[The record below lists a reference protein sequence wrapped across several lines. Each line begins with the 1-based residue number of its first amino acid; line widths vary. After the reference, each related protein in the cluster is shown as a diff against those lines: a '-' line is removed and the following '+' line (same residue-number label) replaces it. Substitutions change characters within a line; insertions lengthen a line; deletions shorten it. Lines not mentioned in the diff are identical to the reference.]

1 MTTIEVSRPLATA
14 PLTPA
19 FATATAGE
27 IELISHLLG
36 LKAKALA
43 WVAEDPANR
52 WSSNAQLEP
61 TVEWF
66 RDCGWTCVHDYKLEQ
81 ARSLYC
87 EFYKDVYGIKARWAW
102 DLTLEECE
110 DGIAQL
116 ERDAENEALYRQKEE
131 EFWAAELAFQ
141 AELKKGAPDL
151 SPEPDLH
158 EVFAGLFRLG
168 A

>member
-1 MTTIEVSRPLATA
+1 MTEISRPMATA
-14 PLTPA
+14 PLTAA

-52 WSSNAQLEP
+52 WSSNACLEP
-61 TVEWF
+61 TVEWL
-66 RDCGWTCVHDYKLEQ
+66 REMGWGNVHDYKLEC

-87 EFYKDVYGIKARWAW
+87 EFYKDVHGIKARWAW
-102 DLTLEECE
+102 EMTLEECE

-131 EFWAAELAFQ
+131 EFWAAELALR

>member
-1 MTTIEVSRPLATA
+1 MTTEVSRPLATA

-52 WSSNAQLEP
+52 WSSNAYLEP
-61 TVEWF
+61 TVEWL
-66 RDCGWTCVHDYKLEQ
+66 REMGWGNVHDYALEC

-87 EFYKDVYGIKARWAW
+87 DFHKDVHGIKARWAW
-102 DLTLEECE
+102 EMTLEECE
-110 DGIAQL
+110 AGIRQL
-116 ERDAENEALYRQKEE
+116 ERDAELEAIWRKRNEEARLAEE
-131 EFWAAELAFQ
+131 AFEAEL
-141 AELKKGAPDL
+141 LKGAPDL
-151 SPEPDLH
+151 SPVPDPH
-158 EVFAGLFRLG
+158 EVFAGVFRLG